1 MIKLFIQLSFL
12 VISVTNVSTLFAK
25 EGGNDWQS
33 LFPGVP
39 SISQA
44 ELETKR
50 NKLVLVDVRAKYLFD
65 KQHKEGVKNISFS
78 SRMFMI
84 AIESLIEKNKGKTI
98 VFYCESNNCIKSY
111 LAVEKCLKADLK
123 NVVIFDRNEVVAKN
137 KQQAVYTQL
146 NLQRF

>member
-12 VISVTNVSTLFAK
+12 IISVTNSPALFAK
-25 EGGNDWQS
+25 EAGNDWKN
-33 LFPGVP
+33 LFPNVP

-44 ELETKR
+44 EMEAKR
-50 NKLVLVDVRAKYLFD
+50 NELVLVDVRAKYSFD
-65 KQHKEGVKNISFS
+65 KQHKEGAKNISFS

-84 AIESLIEKNKGKTI
+84 AIENLIEKNKGKTI

-123 NVVIFDRNEVVAKN
+123 NIVIFDRNEVVAKN

-146 NLQRF
+146 NLQKL